1 MLEARTDRVH
11 LIDSE
16 AVQLAA
22 KSMAQAKLHNEIT
35 TELPKGF
42 EGIGKLPGPQDTA
55 QRNAEPVI
63 HPARKV
69 SLALKGR

>member
-1 MLEARTDRVH
+1 MLEVKADKVYI
-11 LIDSE
+11 IDSE
-16 AVQLAA
+16 AVQLPNE
-22 KSMAQAKLHNEIT
+22 SRDQTKLHNKIT
-35 TELPKGF
+35 TACPKGF

-69 SLALKGR
+69 SLALRDR